1 MTRAIHLASA
11 IVYIAVA
18 IAAGFGLPL
27 LLDPSE
33 NSISLLFGGLMLLT
47 GIVGYEILTRFLDVR
62 RLTQDIDVQRRLN
75 AQVLHG
81 IGEILTRFEHSDQPA
96 SDVSQEHRPRTQ
108 TPGVETTPPQQLDKV
123 MGEFQALR
131 KLMDSVIAR
140 IDSPTAPGA
149 AGGNYSRDSNWVRRS
164 ATAPVAARI
173 GNGAAAPLTAGA
185 PLEHAPALPAAQV
198 SGPTAV
204 KMSGSAAVQ
213 MSGLAADPT
222 AAQPVAPHPVV
233 HVPKELDHIADVT
246 PRDAAEI
253 TLLNAVREAVRA
265 NRIDLFL
272 QPIVKILG
280 KERRFFECYSRLH
293 NVYGEYVLPETYV
306 PVAERAGLIGAIDNA
321 LLLRCIQLIQRVQ
334 QRNYGF
340 KFFCN
345 ISPWTLQDTTFLE
358 AFTNLLM
365 SHREFASSLV
375 FEFPQAAINECRD
388 PVLKYLNE
396 LGDIG
401 FTYSMD
407 HVTSLKIDAA
417 TLAARHVRFIKL
429 GAEALALA
437 ARNGAPVALADF
449 QQQLNA
455 SGITLIAEKIESEDM
470 LETVQSLG
478 VKFAQGFLLGKPAL
492 SRDR

>member
-11 IVYIAVA
+11 VVYIAVA

-62 RLTQDIDVQRRLN
+62 RLTQEIDVQRRLN

-81 IGEILTRFEHSDQPA
+81 LSEILTRFEHPNQSA
-96 SDVSQEHRPRTQ
+96 SAVSHELRSVTRAS
-108 TPGVETTPPQQLDKV
+108 GVETTPPQQLDKV

-131 KLMDSVIAR
+131 KLMDTVIAR
-140 IDSPTAPGA
+140 IDSPSSVAGA
-149 AGGNYSRDSNWVRRS
+149 GAQYARDSNWVHRS
-164 ATAPVAARI
+164 ATTPVAARTGNGATALVVAGA
-173 GNGAAAPLTAGA
+173 GNGAAAPLAAG
-185 PLEHAPALPAAQV
+185 PPQEHAPDLRAAQL
-198 SGPTAV
+198 SGPTADP
-204 KMSGSAAVQ
+204 AAAP
-213 MSGLAADPT
+213 LAAP
-222 AAQPVAPHPVV
+222 PPIV
-233 HVPKELDHIADVT
+233 HVPKEPDHIPDET

-253 TLLNAVREAVRA
+253 TLLNGVREAVRA

-272 QPIVKILG
+272 QPIVKLPG

-293 NVYGEYVLPETYV
+293 NVYGEYVLPETYI

-375 FEFPQAAINECRD
+375 FEFPQTAINECRD

-417 TLAARHVRFIKL
+417 ALAARHVRFIKL
-429 GAEALALA
+429 GAEALASA

-455 SGITLIAEKIESEDM
+455 RGITLIAEKIESEEM
-470 LETVQSLG
+470 LETAQSLG